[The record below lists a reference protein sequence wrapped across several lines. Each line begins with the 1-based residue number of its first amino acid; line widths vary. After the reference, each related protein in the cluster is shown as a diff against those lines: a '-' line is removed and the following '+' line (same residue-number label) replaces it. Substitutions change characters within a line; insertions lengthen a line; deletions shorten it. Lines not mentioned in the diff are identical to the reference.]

1 MIAYLKKKGLLT
13 TDTYRYL
20 LDYWH
25 DIIVLVNNPKGVETD
40 DIPNDDSEVSGEV
53 VEMPNDE
60 NIDTNKK
67 SESSNKK

>member
-13 TDTYRYL
+13 ANIYRYL

-25 DIIVLVNNPKGVETD
+25 DIIVLVNNPNGVETD

-53 VEMPNDE
+53 EEMLNDE

-67 SESSNKK
+67 SESSHKK

>member
-13 TDTYRYL
+13 TNIYRYL

-25 DIIVLVNNPKGVETD
+25 DIIVLVNNPNGVETD

-53 VEMPNDE
+53 EEMLNDE

-67 SESSNKK
+67 SESSHKK